1 VEAELTLEHAMERNV
16 VEFSEGEFIV
26 RSYQCL
32 VQKSAFSKA
41 SDGYLQVTNKRVIYA
56 NSASSGGTSSL
67 MVSEVPLEDV
77 GSITSFV
84 GRSMNGAWLLPF
96 VIISTLAST
105 QFASAL
111 PEFMTHWLFGFFLML
126 PFIVIWLMD
135 KNILNQELFD
145 QILKNLEY
153 GKESQRTIGKPGET
167 LRKVLKAIFIAGL
180 VLFVSSVVNN
190 LSGSLGYLAFIIPLF
205 VFTLIYLSF
214 VGSTNEFGL
223 FVSARSASGSGLT
236 IKSDNFQ
243 ALFGKKSPSKPGQI
257 IPTADSY
264 TVARELGALVM
275 DLQQSG
281 DLAIEKWSQRP
292 STISDS
298 SD

>member
-1 VEAELTLEHAMERNV
+1 MERNV
-16 VEFSEGEFIV
+16 VKFSEGEFIV

-56 NSASSGGTSSL
+56 NSANSGGTSSL

-84 GRSMNGAWLLPF
+84 GRSINGAWLLPF
-96 VIISTLAST
+96 VIISTLVTT
-105 QFASAL
+105 QFASTL
-111 PEFMTHWLFGFFLML
+111 PEFMTHWLFDFFLMV
-126 PFIVIWLMD
+126 PFIVIWLME

-145 QILKNLEY
+145 QILKNLEV
-153 GKESQRTIGKPGET
+153 GKEGQRTIGKPGET
-167 LRKVLKAIFIAGL
+167 LRKVLKVVFIVGL
-180 VLFVSSVVNN
+180 VLFVTSLVNN
-190 LSGSLGYLAFIIPLF
+190 LGGSLGFLKFIIPL
-205 VFTLIYLSF
+205 VIFTLIYLSF
-214 VGSTNEFGL
+214 VGFTYEFGL

-243 ALFGKKSPSKPGQI
+243 ALFGKGSISKPGQI

-275 DLQQSG
+275 DLQQAG
-281 DLAIEKWSQRP
+281 DLAVEKWSQQP
-292 STISDS
+292 STLADS
-298 SD
+298 NY

>member
-1 VEAELTLEHAMERNV
+1 MEQNV

-56 NSASSGGTSSL
+56 NSANSGGTSSL

-84 GRSMNGAWLLPF
+84 GRSINSAWLLPF
-96 VIISTLAST
+96 VIISTLVST
-105 QFASAL
+105 QFTSAL

-126 PFIVIWLMD
+126 PFIIIWLME
-135 KNILNQELFD
+135 KNVLNQELFD
-145 QILKNLEY
+145 QILKNLEF
-153 GKESQRTIGKPGET
+153 GKEGQRTIGKPGET
-167 LRKVLKAIFIAGL
+167 LRKVLKVVFIVGL
-180 VLFVSSVVNN
+180 VLFVTSVVNS
-190 LSGSLGYLAFIIPLF
+190 LSGSLGSLKFIIPLII
-205 VFTLIYLSF
+205 FTLIYLSF
-214 VGSTNEFGL
+214 VGFTYEFGL

-243 ALFGKKSPSKPGQI
+243 ALFGKSSISKPGQI

-275 DLQQSG
+275 DLQQAG
-281 DLAIEKWSQRP
+281 DLAVEKWSQQT
-292 STISDS
+292 STLADS
-298 SD
+298 NY

>member
-1 VEAELTLEHAMERNV
+1 MERNV
-16 VEFSEGEFIV
+16 VEFSEGEFII

-32 VQKSAFSKA
+32 VQKSAFSKP
-41 SDGYLQVTNKRVIYA
+41 SDGYLQVTNKRVIYS
-56 NSASSGGTSSL
+56 NNTSSGGTSSL
-67 MVSEVPLEDV
+67 LVSEVPLEDV

-84 GRSMNGAWLLPF
+84 GRSMNLALLLPF
-96 VIISTLAST
+96 VILSTLASM
-105 QFASAL
+105 QLPSVL
-111 PEFMTHWLFGFFLML
+111 PEFMTHWLFGLFLML

-145 QILKNLEY
+145 QILKNLDY

-167 LRKVLKAIFIAGL
+167 LRKVLKVVFIVGL

-190 LSGSLGYLAFIIPLF
+190 LSGSLGFLAFIIPLF
-205 VFTLIYLSF
+205 VFTLIYLSL

-243 ALFGKKSPSKPGQI
+243 ALIGKKSISKPGKI

>member
-1 VEAELTLEHAMERNV
+1 MERNV

-32 VQKSAFSKA
+32 AQKSTFSKA
-41 SDGYLQVTNKRVIYA
+41 IDGYLQVTNKRVIYA
-56 NSASSGGTSSL
+56 NSDNSGGISSL
-67 MVSEVPLEDV
+67 LVSEVPLEDV

-84 GRSMNGAWLLPF
+84 GRSINSAWLLPF
-96 VIISTLAST
+96 VIISTLVST

-111 PEFMTHWLFGFFLML
+111 PKFMTHWLFGFFLML
-126 PFIVIWLMD
+126 PFIIIWLME

-145 QILKNLEY
+145 QILKNLEFD
-153 GKESQRTIGKPGET
+153 KEGQRTIGKPGET
-167 LRKVLKAIFIAGL
+167 LRKVLKVVFIVGL
-180 VLFVSSVVNN
+180 VLFVTSLVNS
-190 LSGSLGYLAFIIPLF
+190 LSGSLGFLKFIIPL
-205 VFTLIYLSF
+205 VIFTLIYLSF
-214 VGSTNEFGL
+214 VGFTYEFGL

-243 ALFGKKSPSKPGQI
+243 ALFGKNSISKPGQI

-275 DLQQSG
+275 DLQQAG
-281 DLAIEKWSQRP
+281 DLAVEKWSQQP
-292 STISDS
+292 STLADS
-298 SD
+298 NY

>member
-1 VEAELTLEHAMERNV
+1 MERNV

-41 SDGYLQVTNKRVIYA
+41 SDGFLQVTNKRVIYA
-56 NSASSGGTSSL
+56 NRANSGGTSNML
-67 MVSEVPLEDV
+67 VSEVPLEDV

-84 GRSMNGAWLLPF
+84 GRSMNGALLLPF
-96 VIISTLAST
+96 VIISTLLST
-105 QFASAL
+105 LSTSVL

-126 PFIVIWLMD
+126 PFIIIWLMD

-145 QILKNLEY
+145 QILKNLEF
-153 GKESQRTIGKPGET
+153 GKESQWTLGKPGET
-167 LRKVLKAIFIAGL
+167 LRKVLKVVFIVGL
-180 VLFVSSVVNN
+180 VLFVTSVVKN
-190 LSGSLGYLAFIIPLF
+190 LGGSLGFLRFLIPLF
-205 VFTLIYLSF
+205 VFTLVYLSY
-214 VGSTNEFGL
+214 VGFTHEFGL

-243 ALFGKKSPSKPGQI
+243 SLFGKSWISKPGKN

-275 DLQQSG
+275 DLQQAG
-281 DLAIEKWSQRP
+281 DLAVEKWSHRP
-292 STISDS
+292 STIAGSNY
-298 SD
+298 

>member
-1 VEAELTLEHAMERNV
+1 MERKV
-16 VEFSEGEFIV
+16 VEFSEGEFVI

-32 VQKSAFSKA
+32 VQKSTFSKA

-56 NSASSGGTSSL
+56 NNATTGGNSSL
-67 MVSEVPLEDV
+67 LVSEVPLEDV

-84 GRSMNGAWLLPF
+84 GRSINSAWLLPF
-96 VIISTLAST
+96 VIGSTLFSGVAGD
-105 QFASAL
+105 AL
-111 PEFMTHWLFGFFLML
+111 PEFITHWLFGFFLML

-145 QILKNLEY
+145 QVMKNLDF
-153 GKESQRTIGKPGET
+153 GKDSQRTIGKPGET
-167 LRKVLKAIFIAGL
+167 LRKVFKGLFIGGL
-180 VLFVSSVVNN
+180 VLFVSSVVKN
-190 LSGSLGYLAFIIPLF
+190 LGGSLGFLRFIIPAAI
-205 VFTLIYLSF
+205 FTMIYLSF
-214 VGSTNEFGL
+214 VGFTHEFGL

-236 IKSDNFQ
+236 IKSDSFQ
-243 ALFGKKSPSKPGQI
+243 ALFGKGSISKPGKI

-275 DLQQSG
+275 DLQQAG
-281 DLAIEKWSQRP
+281 DLAIQKWSEKP
-292 STISDS
+292 STLADS